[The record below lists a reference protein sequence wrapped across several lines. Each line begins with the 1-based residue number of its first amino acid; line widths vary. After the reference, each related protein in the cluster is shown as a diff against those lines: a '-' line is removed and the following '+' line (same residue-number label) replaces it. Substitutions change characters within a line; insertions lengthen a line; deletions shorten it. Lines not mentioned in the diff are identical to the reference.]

1 MHSHSSLVIRFS
13 VEVPDLA
20 GGEVSGVGVVQGVG
34 VTIDIVLEPGQ
45 PHVDALLVASLAAG
59 GGHNNP
65 LEQHRS
71 RLRRALVAR
80 RVAVR
85 AGGGAVGDLGVSLLV
100 IVLASWKIIRIVT

>member
-1 MHSHSSLVIRFS
+1 M
-13 VEVPDLA
+13 
-20 GGEVSGVGVVQGVG
+20 VQGVG
-34 VTIDIVLEPGQ
+34 VTIDVVLEPGQ

-85 AGGGAVGDLGVSLLV
+85 AGGGAVGDHSPLE

>member
-1 MHSHSSLVIRFS
+1 M
-13 VEVPDLA
+13 
-20 GGEVSGVGVVQGVG
+20 VQGVG
-34 VTIDIVLEPGQ
+34 VTIDVVLEPGQ

-85 AGGGAVGDLGVSLLV
+85 AGGGAIGDDALCFV
-100 IVLASWKIIRIVT
+100 IFIVMNEYCQAQGPTQGQG